1 MGTISAIFDLQ
12 VTQIVPI
19 KFRVIGFSVQ
29 EKKFQTDFQM
39 VLGFQIGMTLVIFF
53 STGLSDSYC

>member
-1 MGTISAIFDLQ
+1 MKTISAVFDLQ

-39 VLGFQIGMTLVIFF
+39 VAMVVILDFR
-53 STGLSDSYC
+53 LE